1 MFSEESQDE
10 LFSATVTAP
19 VNIAVIKYVF
29 WITPTYRAIYKAN
42 RYWGKRD
49 VALNLP
55 ANSSFSVSL
64 SQSDLCTRTTASCSR
79 SYSHDELILDDEP
92 CEFLGQ
98 ADDDADDDSL
108 PPLSS
113 YAVRIETWNNFPTA
127 SGLASSA
134 SGFAALVRAVANLY
148 GLLPTQQAAA
158 AAPLS
163 RIARLG
169 SGSGMPQPLRR
180 LCTWDGAWAR
190 SRTAPTA
197 RRKYQLAPASHWPE
211 MRMLVLV
218 SRESKKDVSSTR
230 GMQVTVQTSD
240 MFAYRAANLVPER
253 MRRMEEAVAARDFA
267 TFGRLA
273 MKDSNSFHA
282 LCLDSEPPI
291 FYMDGSSRA
300 AVTVVGRI
308 NEAAG
313 EIIAA
318 YTFDAGPNAVI
329 FYLHRNRHR
338 VAGVFRSLLSEK
350 QGWASE
356 RGATIQP
363 SAIDL
368 DHGTVSRL
376 QSGVKRV
383 ILTAVGEGPVDIG
396 AAGRREPCGL

>member
-1 MFSEESQDE
+1 MFSEESQDDV
-10 LFSATVTAP
+10 FSATVTAP
-19 VNIAVIKYVF
+19 VNIAVIKY
-29 WITPTYRAIYKAN
+29 
-42 RYWGKRD
+42 WGKRD

-55 ANSSFSVSL
+55 TNSSFSVSL

-79 SYSHDELILDDEP
+79 SYSHDELILNDEP
-92 CEFLGQ
+92 CEFSAKYRTCIDELRALRRTLE
-98 ADDDADDDSL
+98 ADDDDDSL

-134 SGFAALVRAVANLY
+134 SGFAALVRAVASLY
-148 GLLPTQQAAA
+148 GLPTQQAA

-169 SGSGMPQPLRR
+169 SGSACRSLFGGYVGWRMGARP
-180 LCTWDGAWAR
+180 DGADSEA
-190 SRTAPTA
+190 
-197 RRKYQLAPASHWPE
+197 YQLAPASHWPE

-218 SRESKKDVSSTR
+218 SRDSKKDVSSTR

-253 MRRMEEAVAARDFA
+253 MRQMEEAVAARDFA

-363 SAIDL
+363 SAMDL

-376 QSGVKRV
+376 RSGVKRV
-383 ILTAVGEGPVDIG
+383 ILTAVGEGPVDVG
-396 AAGRREPCGL
+396 VAGRREPCGL